1 MVANWP
7 AYVLRWFFFS
17 LKCSQFG
24 TKSLLPHSL
33 WKWENS
39 FKQSNIYFLYNNFPL
54 VLFWEQ
60 TSINI
65 WTFKSIFCVW
75 LYFINKCCCNFHT
88 ICKKKKK
95 KNSRLFLLLGKVAAI
110 WVEKHQNMLLHKNSF
125 PQKYDLLTCWVIIL
139 TEGALEY
146 PRKDKNVIFPGITH

>member
-24 TKSLLPHSL
+24 IKSLLPHSL

-95 KNSRLFLLLGKVAAI
+95 KIPGYFYSWAKWQPYEWRNTKICFSIKI
-110 WVEKHQNMLLHKNSF
+110 HSPKNMTF
-125 PQKYDLLTCWVIIL
+125 
-139 TEGALEY
+139 
-146 PRKDKNVIFPGITH
+146 